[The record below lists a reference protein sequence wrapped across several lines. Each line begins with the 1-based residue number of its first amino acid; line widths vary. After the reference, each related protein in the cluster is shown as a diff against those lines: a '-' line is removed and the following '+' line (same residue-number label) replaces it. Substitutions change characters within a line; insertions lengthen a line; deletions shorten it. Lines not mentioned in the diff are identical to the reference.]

1 MTDVKSDHTGAR
13 EGCARESFRRSS
25 GYNRRMKTKRLLGC
39 ALVLL
44 GCLTSAA
51 AQDAPSPL
59 TAPLMEPATAPAAA
73 PAPAATAP
81 DTSTAAL
88 VQRLDDV
95 NRRLIEINDYLR
107 KPAPELAGIAVALPG
122 KSQEAERVLGAAS
135 AVDATG
141 DDLLELSAV
150 LQKLGNL
157 DRIFTKWRTRLQE
170 EVALLD
176 PWRAQLRAD
185 AGFMREVADP
195 APPEAQS
202 DVVPEA
208 LRGRLRELADS
219 IESTRDPLRK
229 RLDVVVAADVR
240 VGELQ
245 NALRELQGQLNATRL
260 DRQQQPLA
268 ITAPPLWKAPDSLR
282 QPLELTRQNVATLR
296 VGILDYVDARPAE
309 VTVFALILVGLLVG
323 VVRLRRS
330 ILARDDLAES
340 PAAEADELLTRY
352 PFAVTVLVWVLLGPV
367 LLLPELPLG
376 LTLLRGLLTTGL
388 LWRILPAL
396 VTPVEVR
403 PVQGLLLLALAFLS
417 QLIVLGDDWY
427 GRLVTVAL
435 GIAAVLV
442 FRQLARRSTAEAGG
456 QPLFRRAIHGVAV
469 LAPAIV
475 AVGLVAEIVGARS
488 LGQQAIGGIVF
499 ISLALCTLLAADAIL
514 RSALEAWVAGPGGRW
529 LRGVRNWPEA
539 VRNWGRRVTR
549 LVLFITFLNL
559 LPNILPVLEPVWRFA
574 GGLLTTPVELGSV
587 RLALGDILWFFI
599 GIGLALAVA
608 RFVRFVLDEDVL
620 PRMPLAMGAASA
632 ASRLIY
638 YALVLV
644 GILFALAASGVEL
657 SKLTLVIS
665 ALGVGIGFGLQ
676 NIVNNFVSGLILA
689 FERPVREGDQ
699 VTLGHP
705 GGQSSGRVDL
715 IGLRATRIRTAEG
728 AEVSVPNANL
738 ISSELTNWT
747 LSDRAR
753 RSDVTVSVDYASDP
767 VRVEE
772 VLLEAIRDL
781 PGLAER
787 PAPATLFRGFGPSGL
802 DFSLLLWTSDLDDCP
817 VVESAARVRVLSALR
832 KAGIGIPGPR
842 LDVRLSGGGVLP
854 PDATP

>member
-1 MTDVKSDHTGAR
+1 MPI
-13 EGCARESFRRSS
+13 
-25 GYNRRMKTKRLLGC
+25 RMALL
-39 ALVLL
+39 LL
-44 GCLTSAA
+44 IIWASLAP
-51 AQDAPSPL
+51 AQDVAVPESP
-59 TAPLMEPATAPAAA
+59 TPPTDAAPAAA
-73 PAPAATAP
+73 PAPIPASVP
-81 DTSTAAL
+81 TSTAEL

-95 NRRLIEINDYLR
+95 NRRLVEINDYLR

-122 KSQEAERVLGAAS
+122 KTEEAERVLGAVRA
-135 AVDATG
+135 ADPTG
-141 DDLLELSAV
+141 ADLLELSAV

-157 DRIFTKWRTRLQE
+157 DRIFTKWRARLQE
-170 EVALLD
+170 EIALLD
-176 PWRAQLRAD
+176 PWRAQLRSD
-185 AGFMREVADP
+185 AGFMREAADP
-195 APPEAQS
+195 VQPGPQLGTTDPGADALP
-202 DVVPEA
+202 DA
-208 LRGRLRELADS
+208 LRGRLRELAGS
-219 IESTRDPLRK
+219 IETTRDPLRK
-229 RLDVVVAADVR
+229 RLDVVVGADVR

-260 DRQQQPLA
+260 DRQEQPLA
-268 ITAPPLWKAPDSLR
+268 ITAPPLWKLPSSLR
-282 QPLELTRQNVATLR
+282 QPLELMRQNVTTLR
-296 VGILDYVDARPAE
+296 AGILDYVEARPAQ
-309 VTVFALILVGLLVG
+309 VTVFALILVVLLIAVA
-323 VVRLRRS
+323 RLRRS
-330 ILARDDLAES
+330 ILARENLAGNS
-340 PAAEADELLTRY
+340 LAGNTKAEADELLTRY
-352 PFAVTVLVWVLLGPV
+352 PFAVTLLVWVLLGPF

-376 LTLLRGLLTTGL
+376 LTLLRGLLATGL

-396 VTPVEVR
+396 VTPAEAR
-403 PVQGLLLLALAFLS
+403 PVQGLLLLALAFLT
-417 QLIVLGDDWY
+417 QIIVLGDDWY
-427 GRLVTVAL
+427 GRFLTVVLGVVAL
-435 GIAAVLV
+435 LV

-499 ISLALCTLLAADAIL
+499 VSLALCTLLATDAIL
-514 RSALEAWVAGPGGRW
+514 RSALDAWVGGPGARW

-539 VRNWGRRVTR
+539 IRTWGRRAIR

-559 LPNILPVLEPVWRFA
+559 LPNILPVLEPLWAFV
-574 GGLLTTPVELGSV
+574 GGLLTTPVAFGSIQ
-587 RLALGDILWFFI
+587 LSLGDLLWFFI

-638 YALVLV
+638 YALVIV

-699 VTLGHP
+699 ITLG
-705 GGQSSGRVDL
+705 QTTGRVDL
-715 IGLRATRIRTAEG
+715 IGLRATRIRTPEG

-738 ISSELTNWT
+738 ISGELTNWT

-753 RSDVTVSVDYASDP
+753 RIDVTVGVDYASDP

-772 VLLEAIRDL
+772 VLLESIRDL

-787 PAPATLFRGFGPSGL
+787 PAAMTVFRGFGASAL
-802 DFSLLLWTSDLDDCP
+802 DFSLLLWTNDLDDRLA
-817 VVESAARVRVLSALR
+817 VESAARVRVLSALR
-832 KAGIGIPGPR
+832 KAGIGIPFPR
-842 LDVRLSGGGVLP
+842 LDVRLQDSEIGPGPVRVPSLP
-854 PDATP
+854 PGATR